1 MRALAHRYKNQDTH
15 SKNFKL
21 FKRFSVIAPMG
32 QYSIK
37 ELEKLTG
44 IKAHTIRI
52 WEKRHKIIEP
62 TRTSTNIRLYSDS
75 DLKKIINVA
84 IANNA
89 GVKISHIA
97 RLSNDELAH
106 LVNEQSA
113 SGNEMASP
121 IDQLII
127 SMVELDEPGFES
139 TLTKFTQSM
148 GFEDVVTK
156 VIYPF
161 MEKIGVLWQTGNIT
175 PAQEHFISNLVR
187 QKMMVAID
195 ALPYPGASATKA
207 VLFLQENEYHEIGL
221 LFYCYLVKKYGIRP
235 IYLGQSVPYDDLKQV
250 VQAHAP
256 KFIITSIVTTLNQS
270 VFQAYFTKLNEDFP
284 TQTILISGQAALHF
298 DFTPFPRI
306 SHFSSANML
315 KNLLIG

>member
-1 MRALAHRYKNQDTH
+1 
-15 SKNFKL
+15 
-21 FKRFSVIAPMG
+21 MG

-37 ELEKLTG
+37 ELEKLSG

-52 WEKRHKIIEP
+52 WEKRHNIIAP
-62 TRTSTNIRLYSDS
+62 SRTATNIRLYSDS

-97 RLSNDELAH
+97 RLTTDELSKM
-106 LVNEQSA
+106 VSEQGTA
-113 SGNEMASP
+113 GGEMASP
-121 IDQLII
+121 IDQLVVA
-127 SMVELDEPGFES
+127 MVGLDEPGFES
-139 TLTKFTQSM
+139 TITKLTQSM

-161 MEKIGVLWQTGNIT
+161 LEKIGILWQTGNIT

-195 ALPYPGASATKA
+195 GLPYPSAAAPKA

-221 LFYCYLVKKYGIRP
+221 LFYCYLVKKYGIKP
-235 IYLGQSVPYDDLKQV
+235 IYLGQSVPYVDLKEVIKTHQ
-250 VQAHAP
+250 P
-256 KFIITSIVTTLNQS
+256 EFIITSIVTTLNGDN
-270 VFQAYFTKLNEDFP
+270 FQAYFDTLSTDFSK
-284 TQTILISGQAALHF
+284 QTILISGYAARQV
-298 DFTPFPRI
+298 DF
-306 SHFSSANML
+306 SAYPKMRYFTSAASL
-315 KNLLIG
+315 KSLLVGQNNR

>member
-1 MRALAHRYKNQDTH
+1 
-15 SKNFKL
+15 
-21 FKRFSVIAPMG
+21 MG

-37 ELEKLTG
+37 ELEKLSG

-52 WEKRHKIIEP
+52 WEKRHKIIAP
-62 TRTSTNIRLYSDS
+62 SRTATNIRLYSDS

-97 RLSNDELAH
+97 RLSNDELMR
-106 LVNEQSA
+106 LVSEQSA
-113 SGNEMASP
+113 NGGEMASP
-121 IDQLII
+121 IDQLVVA
-127 SMVELDEPGFES
+127 MVELDEPAFVN
-139 TLTKFTQSM
+139 TLNKFTQSM
-148 GFEDVVTK
+148 GFEDVVIK

-161 MEKIGVLWQTGNIT
+161 LEKIGILWQTGNIT

-195 ALPYPGASATKA
+195 GLPYPSASSPKA

-235 IYLGQSVPYDDLKQV
+235 IYLGQSVPYNDLKQV
-250 VQAHAP
+250 VSAHQP
-256 KFIITSIVTTLNQS
+256 KYLITSIVTS
-270 VFQAYFTKLNEDFP
+270 LNEDIFDKYFKRLSGDFSK
-284 TQTILISGQAALHF
+284 QTILISGQAAAGLNLGAYPKLRHF
-298 DFTPFPRI
+298 NSVT
-306 SHFSSANML
+306 AL
-315 KNLLIG
+315 KNILQG

>member
-1 MRALAHRYKNQDTH
+1 
-15 SKNFKL
+15 
-21 FKRFSVIAPMG
+21 MG

-37 ELEKLTG
+37 ELEKLSG

-52 WEKRHKIIEP
+52 WEKRHKIIAP
-62 TRTSTNIRLYSDS
+62 SRTATNIRLYSDS

-97 RLSNDELAH
+97 RLSNDELMR
-106 LVNEQSA
+106 LVSEQSA
-113 SGNEMASP
+113 SGGEMASP
-121 IDQLII
+121 IDQLVVA
-127 SMVELDEPGFES
+127 MVELDEPAFES
-139 TLTKFTQSM
+139 TLNKFTQSM
-148 GFEDVVTK
+148 GFEEVVTK

-161 MEKIGVLWQTGNIT
+161 LEKIGILWQTGNIT

-195 ALPYPGASATKA
+195 GLPYPSASSPKA

-235 IYLGQSVPYDDLKQV
+235 IYLGQSVPYGDLKQIV
-250 VQAHAP
+250 SAHQP
-256 KFIITSIVTTLNQS
+256 KYLITSIVTSLNQDI
-270 VFQAYFTKLNEDFP
+270 FDKYFKRLSGDFSK
-284 TQTILISGQAALHF
+284 QIILISGQAVTGLNLGAYPKLRHFNSATALK
-298 DFTPFPRI
+298 T
-306 SHFSSANML
+306 AL
-315 KNLLIG
+315 QG

>member
-1 MRALAHRYKNQDTH
+1 
-15 SKNFKL
+15 
-21 FKRFSVIAPMG
+21 MG

-37 ELEKLTG
+37 ELEKLSG

-62 TRTSTNIRLYSDS
+62 SRTATNIRLYSDS

-97 RLSNDELAH
+97 RLSNDELSKM
-106 LVNEQSA
+106 VSEQGI
-113 SGNEMASP
+113 SGGEMASP
-121 IDQLII
+121 IDQLVV
-127 SMVELDEPGFES
+127 SMVELDEPAFEN
-139 TLTKFTQSM
+139 TLTKLTQSM

-156 VIYPF
+156 VVYPF
-161 MEKIGVLWQTGNIT
+161 LEKIGILWQTGNIT

-195 ALPYPGASATKA
+195 ALPYPTGSAPKA

-221 LFYCYLVKKYGIRP
+221 LFYCYLVKKYGIKP
-235 IYLGQSVPYDDLKQV
+235 IYLGQSVPYGDLKQV
-250 VQAHAP
+250 VKSHAP
-256 KFIITSIVTTLNQS
+256 KFIITSIVTTLNQDN
-270 VFQAYFTKLNEDFP
+270 FQAYFAKLTEDFKS
-284 TQTILISGQAALHF
+284 QTILISGHAALQF
-298 DFTPFPRI
+298 NFSSYPKIR
-306 SHFSSANML
+306 HFSSASAL
-315 KNLLIG
+315 KSLLIG